1 MVEQHGAHGAHT
13 GLELRLALGLGLG
26 LGLARRST
34 ARRSMTL
41 GPPLFDVRE
50 MAAGPANAAPPS
62 SGWPCSGSPGRSPHR
77 PSRSQRRAPARSSG
91 MLQCVRLC
99 AHQHTCT
106 VLMHHAS
113 HLIPRPRVSTALKL
127 HSAREDQAA
136 RWGTVLHSHLDHR
149 HACENEA
156 SGVRRSSVSRAV
168 SAAMF
173 EGASSGRWMSSA
185 AAAARRSQARRRA
198 RPAHDAGYTRGPR
211 RPAAHASAPPTAIAA
226 RCDYCRNRSM
236 ALDITMLSRCLS
248 RSLRGAQTQC

>member
-1 MVEQHGAHGAHT
+1 MRLMMPASAGEPTCSSRRVGGRAVRSPCSAHGVGAKT
-13 GLELRLALGLGLG
+13 RALGLGLG
-26 LGLARRST
+26 LGLARRSM

-50 MAAGPANAAPPS
+50 MAAGPARAAPPS

-77 PSRSQRRAPARSSG
+77 PSRSQRRAPARRLG
-91 MLQCVRLC
+91 MAVR
-99 AHQHTCT
+99 AVVCT

-127 HSAREDQAA
+127 HSAWEDQAA

-156 SGVRRSSVSRAV
+156 SGVLVRFAFRAV

-173 EGASSGRWMSSA
+173 EGEGSGP
-185 AAAARRSQARRRA
+185 Q
-198 RPAHDAGYTRGPR
+198 G
-211 RPAAHASAPPTAIAA
+211 I
-226 RCDYCRNRSM
+226 
-236 ALDITMLSRCLS
+236 
-248 RSLRGAQTQC
+248 